1 MGKYQSTKLFDNYSV
16 AIRQWKAQHSH
27 CQLLHG
33 YALKFKVWFESV
45 EPLEENQLDE
55 MNWIQDYGGF
65 KSVPVGNGLK
75 DWMDYMWD
83 HTLLIE
89 KDDPYLD
96 LFESMN
102 PTVCHLRVMD
112 KIGAESAAKLVYD
125 KFNDTLSKQGGGRV
139 KVTKVEC
146 WEADKN
152 SSIYQEDPKPMTKED
167 PKYSEFINFKNQ
179 MFKNKEY
186 DFVLFFNSR
195 NIRRKQIPDT
205 LLAYKLF
212 IDSLPEEKAKKCAL
226 LMHTQKL
233 DENGTD
239 LRAISKTLAPNC
251 KILFSEHKLNADDLN
266 AMYNVADVVVKIFTG
281 QTLYIRVRF
290 RATFDDKFLKIILL
304 GRVT

>member
-65 KSVPVGNGLK
+65 KSVDAKPTPDNGLK

-96 LFESMN
+96 LFVSMN
-102 PTVCHLRVMD
+102 PTVCHLRIMD

-125 KFNDTLSKQGGGRV
+125 KFNERLAVTGGGRV
-139 KVTKVEC
+139 KVVKVEC
-146 WEADKN
+146 WEAKRN
-152 SSIYQEDPKPMTKED
+152 SSIYIGE
-167 PKYSEFINFKNQ
+167 
-179 MFKNKEY
+179 
-186 DFVLFFNSR
+186 
-195 NIRRKQIPDT
+195 
-205 LLAYKLF
+205 
-212 IDSLPEEKAKKCAL
+212 
-226 LMHTQKL
+226 
-233 DENGTD
+233 
-239 LRAISKTLAPNC
+239 
-251 KILFSEHKLNADDLN
+251 
-266 AMYNVADVVVKIFTG
+266 
-281 QTLYIRVRF
+281 
-290 RATFDDKFLKIILL
+290 
-304 GRVT
+304 